1 VFNLCLNYVQNYED
15 AQEITQD
22 IFVAIHQSIDK
33 FRNESNLETWIYRIS
48 INKCLDFIRTRQR
61 KKRFAFIYFIT
72 GDKEITSV
80 KQLSE
85 FNHPGVALEQK
96 EQMAFLF
103 KCINALPE
111 NQKTALILNKLE
123 QKKQQEI
130 AEIMQI
136 SAKAVESLIQRAKLN
151 LFKNINESKDLRL

>member
-22 IFVAIHQSIDK
+22 VFVSIHQSFEK
-33 FRNESNLETWIYRIS
+33 FRNESNVETWIYRIS
-48 INKCLDFIRTRQR
+48 INKCLDFIRARQR
-61 KKRFAFIYFIT
+61 KKRFAFFYFIIG
-72 GDKEITSV
+72 GDETSSI

-85 FNHPGVALEQK
+85 FNHPGIAMEQK
-96 EQMAFLF
+96 ERMAFLF
-103 KCINALPE
+103 NCINALPE

-123 QKKQQEI
+123 EKKQQEI

-151 LFKNINESKDLRL
+151 LLKSINNTKD